1 MVLRGGKQISID
13 AEKLVAG
20 VEQLTTPLLRQMA
33 QFGRWLTAGIPVIT
47 LFTFFYAEALQDYR
61 MTYTW

>member
-1 MVLRGGKQISID
+1 MVLRGGKQISIN
-13 AEKLVAG
+13 AEKLVVG

-33 QFGRWLTAGIPVIT
+33 QFGRWLTVGIPVIV
-47 LFTFFYAEALQDYR
+47 LITFFYGVALQDYR